1 MQSRRRVSPCAPAPE
16 AVPSLIMKLVRC
28 CCSVLF
34 LGDALCH
41 GTLAWA
47 AEHERRVVI
56 QNVRPRE
63 YAASSATPRPP
74 HAAATA
80 SL

>member
-1 MQSRRRVSPCAPAPE
+1 
-16 AVPSLIMKLVRC
+16 
-28 CCSVLF
+28 VLF

-56 QNVRPRE
+56 QNVRPQE
-63 YAASSATPRPP
+63 FAASGATPRPP
-74 HAAATA
+74 HATA

>member
-1 MQSRRRVSPCAPAPE
+1 
-16 AVPSLIMKLVRC
+16 
-28 CCSVLF
+28 VLF

-47 AEHERRVVI
+47 ADHERRVVI

-63 YAASSATPRPP
+63 FAASGATPRPP
-74 HAAATA
+74 HAA

>member
-1 MQSRRRVSPCAPAPE
+1 MRTSPE
-16 AVPSLIMKLVRC
+16 AVPSLTWTAPRLVSDLKLVHC

-63 YAASSATPRPP
+63 FAASGATPRPP
-74 HAAATA
+74 HATA